1 MLTKFNDID
10 SITSNAI
17 HSCIQDGYHI
27 DSKESVIDHE
37 KDKDCTFKA
46 VLKKDVDGIECKTVI
61 TLSNSDDDKNKCCT
75 YHKVETV
82 GDTKWSEETR
92 IFKSNFVDND
102 LKDNNKL
109 SNETNSLFVNDDSV
123 KTTDCHD
130 EDDCKEDDIFN
141 DWLNNNK
148 SKLFSDILKITNSYS
163 NKSKDKHGNT
173 NKNCTLD
180 QCDECIKANNKTKNI
195 DDKIDDTIDKIKEN
209 SVLENNMKSVKQNK
223 YENEFEDS
231 LIKLVRF
238 IFGN

>member
-27 DSKESVIDHE
+27 DSKESFIDHE

-61 TLSNSDDDKNKCCT
+61 TLSNSDDDKIKCCT

-92 IFKSNFVDND
+92 TFKSNIVDND
-102 LKDNNKL
+102 LKDNNK
-109 SNETNSLFVNDDSV
+109 FVDDSL
-123 KTTDCHD
+123 KTS
-130 EDDCKEDDIFN
+130 DCKEDDIFN
-141 DWLNNNK
+141 DLLNNSK
-148 SKLFSDILKITNSYS
+148 SKLLSDILKITDSYS
-163 NKSKDKHGNT
+163 NKSKEKYDHV
-173 NKNCTLD
+173 NKNCDLD
-180 QCDECIKANNKTKNI
+180 PHDECAKTNNKTKNI
-195 DDKIDDTIDKIKEN
+195 DDKIDATIDKIKEN
-209 SVLENNMKSVKQNK
+209 STLENNMRSVKQNK